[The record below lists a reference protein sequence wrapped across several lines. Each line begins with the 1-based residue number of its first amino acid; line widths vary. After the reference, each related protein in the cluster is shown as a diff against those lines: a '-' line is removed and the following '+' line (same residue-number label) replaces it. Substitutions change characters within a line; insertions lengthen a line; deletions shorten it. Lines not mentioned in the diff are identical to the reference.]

1 MKTIFLFFLCF
12 SCLVYLYNNDS
23 CVVIQIKYTSKLC
36 MYIQNAYDHDF
47 MKMYNEYN
55 DGELFILW
63 WLLKENVVDLEVSIS
78 WQVRTHQQPFYVM

>member
-1 MKTIFLFFLCF
+1 
-12 SCLVYLYNNDS
+12 
-23 CVVIQIKYTSKLC
+23 